1 MTLGLSI
8 AAWFGTP
15 ARARARAKW
24 GLEEETI
31 NVADGK

>member
-8 AAWFGTP
+8 VAWFGTP
-15 ARARARAKW
+15 VRARVRAKW

-31 NVADGK
+31 NVADRK